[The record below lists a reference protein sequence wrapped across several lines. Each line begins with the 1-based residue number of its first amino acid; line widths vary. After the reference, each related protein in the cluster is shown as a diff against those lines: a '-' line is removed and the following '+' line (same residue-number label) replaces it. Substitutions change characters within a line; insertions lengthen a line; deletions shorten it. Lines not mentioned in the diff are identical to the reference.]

1 MTRKWK
7 EEMDQVL
14 LERYADEE
22 SAVLADELGCSVRT
36 VQRMAARLGLR
47 KSPDMLSRVG
57 KKASDAATEW
67 IRREKAAGKKIVKR
81 YNGCGF
87 EKGHKWDEETER
99 RRLDAVKDGWAKRS
113 ERLRADKKPKGYLEK
128 SSRMRKFAKNMRK
141 DDLKKMSLEELE
153 HLWKKKVDE
162 VVMLRHEIDRRKG
175 EGVELK
181 NGMDVNFEE
190 YVTK

>member
-1 MTRKWK
+1 MMSRR
-7 EEMDQVL
+7 EEVL

-22 SAVLADELGCSVRT
+22 SAVLANELGCSLRT

-47 KSPDMLSRVG
+47 KSPEMLSRVG
-57 KKASDAATEW
+57 KKASDAATAW
-67 IRREKAAGKKIVKR
+67 IRKEKAAGRKIVKR

-99 RRLDAVKDGWAKRS
+99 RRLDAVKEGWAKRS
-113 ERLRADKKPKGYLEK
+113 ERLRAEKKPKGYLEK

-162 VVMLRHEIDRRKG
+162 VVMLRQEIDRRKG
-175 EGVELK
+175 EGVEL
-181 NGMDVNFEE
+181 NSGMDVNFED